1 MLSRKPRE
9 SQQRIRSVRSNHSH
23 AVPCAYHICV
33 ARGTRSCINNYRAL
47 PLPRLKVRPAAR
59 NTHHGPLSPS
69 PPARAGAPARLRAD
83 PAAHCAA
90 QRDVAV
96 SELSP
101 ASAPA
106 AVRCTRPRRRRRPY
120 CSAQAT
126 SHKPALW
133 GLHTRRARCLE
144 CAARCA
150 RELGTL
156 CLLLCSWAS
165 CSSDLWDFLAR
176 LRAAWPCIETTAGR
190 SPMP

>member
-1 MLSRKPRE
+1 MLSRKPPE

-23 AVPCAYHICV
+23 AAPCAYHIRV

-59 NTHHGPLSPS
+59 NTHHGPLSP

-106 AVRCTRPRRRRRPY
+106 AVRCTRPRRRIGAHIARRKLR
-120 CSAQAT
+120 AT
-126 SHKPALW
+126 SPRYGACTRAAPAAW
-133 GLHTRRARCLE
+133 SVQHAARASRARCACCSVAGL
-144 CAARCA
+144 AVV
-150 RELGTL
+150 LTSGTL
-156 CLLLCSWAS
+156 SPAS
-165 CSSDLWDFLAR
+165 VQH
-176 LRAAWPCIETTAGR
+176 GR
-190 SPMP
+190 V